1 MADNAQ
7 FGLERLFLK
16 DASFES
22 PRAPEVFAEAWKPEV
37 QLDINSGARALP
49 DDRYEVV
56 LTVTVHARD
65 GDGNTSL
72 IIEVQQA
79 GIFKVSGLPPDK
91 LKRITATMCPNIL
104 FPYVRETVDNMAVR
118 GGFPALMLAP
128 VNFELLFDEALK
140 QQANK
145 DATASTSKDATA
157 SKDAAEPA
165 EDPPIQH

>member
-1 MADNAQ
+1 VADNAE
-7 FGLERLFLK
+7 FGLERFYLK

-22 PRAPEVFAEAWKPEV
+22 PRSPEVFTEQWKPDL
-37 QLDINSGARALP
+37 QLDINSSARGLS

-56 LTVTVHARD
+56 VTVTVHARD
-65 GDGNTSL
+65 SDGNTSL

-91 LKRITATMCPNIL
+91 LKRVTATMCPNIL
-104 FPYVRETVDNMAVR
+104 FPYIRETIDNMAVR

-145 DATASTSKDATA
+145 DAALSEPA
-157 SKDAAEPA
+157 PA
-165 EDPPIQH
+165 EDPPVQH

>member
-1 MADNAQ
+1 VADNAE
-7 FGLERLFLK
+7 FGLERFYLK

-22 PRAPEVFAEAWKPEV
+22 PRSPEVFTEQWKPDL
-37 QLDINSGARALP
+37 QLDINSSARSLS

-56 LTVTVHARD
+56 VTVTVHARD
-65 GDGNTSL
+65 SEGNTSL

-91 LKRITATMCPNIL
+91 LKRVTATMCPNIL
-104 FPYVRETVDNMAVR
+104 FPYIRETIDSMAVR

-145 DATASTSKDATA
+145 DA
-157 SKDAAEPA
+157 AAPQVAPA
-165 EDPPIQH
+165 EEPPVQH

>member
-1 MADNAQ
+1 VADNAE
-7 FGLERLFLK
+7 FGLERFYLK

-22 PRAPEVFAEAWKPEV
+22 PRSPEVFTEQWKPDL
-37 QLDINSGARALP
+37 QLDINSSARSLS

-56 LTVTVHARD
+56 VTVTVHARD
-65 GDGNTSL
+65 SDGNTSL

-91 LKRITATMCPNIL
+91 LKRVTATMCPNIL
-104 FPYVRETVDNMAVR
+104 FPYIRETIDSMAVR

-145 DATASTSKDATA
+145 DAAPSQVA
-157 SKDAAEPA
+157 PA
-165 EDPPIQH
+165 EEPPVQH

>member
-1 MADNAQ
+1 MADNAE
-7 FGLERLFLK
+7 FGLERFYLK

-22 PRAPEVFAEAWKPEV
+22 PRSPEVFTEQWKPDL
-37 QLDINSGARALP
+37 QLDINSSARSLS

-56 LTVTVHARD
+56 VTVTVHARD
-65 GDGNTSL
+65 SDGSTSL

-91 LKRITATMCPNIL
+91 LKRVTATMCPNIL
-104 FPYVRETVDNMAVR
+104 FPYIRETIDNMAVR

-145 DATASTSKDATA
+145 DA
-157 SKDAAEPA
+157 AAPQAVPA
-165 EDPPIQH
+165 EEPPVQH

>member
-1 MADNAQ
+1 
-7 FGLERLFLK
+7 
-16 DASFES
+16 
-22 PRAPEVFAEAWKPEV
+22 VFTEQWKPDL
-37 QLDINSGARALP
+37 QLDINSSARSLS

-56 LTVTVHARD
+56 VTVTVHARD
-65 GDGNTSL
+65 SDGNTSL

-91 LKRITATMCPNIL
+91 LKRVTATMCPNIL
-104 FPYVRETVDNMAVR
+104 FPYIRETIDSMAVR

-145 DATASTSKDATA
+145 DAAPSQVA
-157 SKDAAEPA
+157 PA
-165 EDPPIQH
+165 EEPPVQH

>member
-1 MADNAQ
+1 MADNAE
-7 FGLERLFLK
+7 FGLERFFLK

-22 PRAPEVFAEAWKPEV
+22 PRSPEVFAEPWKPEV
-37 QLDINSGARALP
+37 QLDIASQTRALP

-65 GDGNTSL
+65 SEGNTSL
-72 IIEVQQA
+72 IIEVKQA
-79 GIFKVSGLPPDK
+79 GIFKVAGLPPDK
-91 LKRITATMCPNIL
+91 LKRITATMCPNML

-145 DATASTSKDATA
+145 DATASRDATA
-157 SKDAAEPA
+157 ASQDATVPA
-165 EDPPIQH
+165 EEPPIQH

>member
-1 MADNAQ
+1 MADNAE
-7 FGLERLFLK
+7 FGLERFYLK

-22 PRAPEVFAEAWKPEV
+22 PRAPEVFSEQWKPDL
-37 QLDINSGARALP
+37 QLDINSSARSLP

-56 LTVTVHARD
+56 VTVTAHARD

-79 GIFKVSGLPPDK
+79 GIFKVVGLPPDK
-91 LKRITATMCPNIL
+91 LKRVTATMCPNIL
-104 FPYVRETVDNMAVR
+104 FPYIRETIDSMAVR

-140 QQANK
+140 QQA
-145 DATASTSKDATA
+145 
-157 SKDAAEPA
+157 SKDAAAPQDATAPA
-165 EDPPIQH
+165 QDPPVQH

>member
-1 MADNAQ
+1 MADNAE
-7 FGLERLFLK
+7 FGLERFYLK

-22 PRAPEVFAEAWKPEV
+22 PRSPEVFTEQWQPDL
-37 QLDINSGARALP
+37 QLDINSSARGLS

-56 LTVTVHARD
+56 VTVTAHARD
-65 GDGNTSL
+65 SEGNTSL

-91 LKRITATMCPNIL
+91 LKRVTATMCPNIL
-104 FPYVRETVDNMAVR
+104 FPYIRETIDNMAVR

-145 DATASTSKDATA
+145 DAAPSEPA
-157 SKDAAEPA
+157 PA

>member
-1 MADNAQ
+1 MADNAE
-7 FGLERLFLK
+7 FGLERFYLK

-22 PRAPEVFAEAWKPEV
+22 PRSPEVFTEQWKPDL
-37 QLDINSGARALP
+37 QLDINSSARGLS

-56 LTVTVHARD
+56 VTVTVHARD
-65 GDGNTSL
+65 SDGNTSL

-91 LKRITATMCPNIL
+91 LKRVTATMCPNIL
-104 FPYVRETVDNMAVR
+104 FPYIRETIDSMAVR

-145 DATASTSKDATA
+145 DAAASQAV
-157 SKDAAEPA
+157 PA
-165 EDPPIQH
+165 EDPPVQH

>member
-1 MADNAQ
+1 MADNAE
-7 FGLERLFLK
+7 FGLERFYLK

-22 PRAPEVFAEAWKPEV
+22 PRAPEVFSEQWKPDL
-37 QLDINSGARALP
+37 QLDINSSARSLP

-56 LTVTVHARD
+56 VTVTAHARD

-79 GIFKVSGLPPDK
+79 GIFKVVGLPPDK
-91 LKRITATMCPNIL
+91 LKRVTATMCPNIL
-104 FPYVRETVDNMAVR
+104 FPYIRETIDSMAVR

-140 QQANK
+140 QQA
-145 DATASTSKDATA
+145 
-157 SKDAAEPA
+157 SKDAAAPQDATAPA
-165 EDPPIQH
+165 QDPPVRH

>member
-1 MADNAQ
+1 MADNAE
-7 FGLERLFLK
+7 FGLERLYLK

-22 PRAPEVFAEAWKPEV
+22 PRSPDVFAEAWKPEV
-37 QLDINSGARALP
+37 QLDISSRTRGLP

-56 LTVTVHARD
+56 LTVTVHARN
-65 GDGNTSL
+65 GEGNTSL

-79 GIFKVSGLPPDK
+79 GIFKVAGLPPDK
-91 LKRITATMCPNIL
+91 LKRVTATVCPNLL

-140 QQANK
+140 QQANR
-145 DATASTSKDATA
+145 DAAASKDAT
-157 SKDAAEPA
+157 EPA
-165 EDPPIQH
+165 EEPPVQH

>member
-1 MADNAQ
+1 MADNAE
-7 FGLERLFLK
+7 FGLERFYLK

-22 PRAPEVFAEAWKPEV
+22 PRSPEVFTEQWKPDL
-37 QLDINSGARALP
+37 QLDINSSARSLS

-56 LTVTVHARD
+56 VTVTVHARD
-65 GDGNTSL
+65 SDGNTSL

-91 LKRITATMCPNIL
+91 LKRVTATMCPNIL
-104 FPYVRETVDNMAVR
+104 FPYIRETIDSMAVR

-145 DATASTSKDATA
+145 DA
-157 SKDAAEPA
+157 AAPQAAPA
-165 EDPPIQH
+165 EEPPVQH